1 MIMGPVQAI
10 KTCLAKSFQFSGR
23 ASRAEF
29 WWFAPLWLMV
39 SLALTLGIGAS
50 VNPDYL
56 HYLPFH
62 ENLAAFLMLCVA
74 GIPLWSVTVRRLHD
88 TGRTGRS
95 LALVPI
101 PFLDLEAAF
110 FVLGVVARTPLSKSA
125 LFDFVG
131 ALIFLFGF
139 GAAGIITIVLLAI
152 LLTECAAG
160 SDATSTN
167 YGPNPNEVSP

>member
-1 MIMGPVQAI
+1 MGPIQAI

-101 PFLDLEAAF
+101 PFLALEAAF

>member
-1 MIMGPVQAI
+1 MGPVQAI

-101 PFLDLEAAF
+101 PFLALEAAF

>member
-1 MIMGPVQAI
+1 MGPVQAI

-101 PFLDLEAAF
+101 PFLALEAAF

-167 YGPNPNEVSP
+167 YSPNPNEVSP

>member
-1 MIMGPVQAI
+1 MGPIQAI

-29 WWFAPLWLMV
+29 WWFAPLWLIV
-39 SLALTLGIGAS
+39 SLALTLGIMAS
-50 VNPDYL
+50 VNPYHL
-56 HYLPFH
+56 RYLPFH

-101 PFLDLEAAF
+101 PFLALVAAL
-110 FVLGVVARTPLSKSA
+110 FVLGVVAGTPFSKSVFFQ
-125 LFDFVG
+125 LVG
-131 ALIFLFGF
+131 GIIFLFGF

-152 LLTECAAG
+152 LLAECAAE
-160 SDATSTN
+160 SDATSIN
-167 YGPNPNEVSP
+167 QSPNPNEVSQ

>member
-101 PFLDLEAAF
+101 PFLALEAAF

>member
-1 MIMGPVQAI
+1 MGPAQAI
-10 KTCLAKSFQFSGR
+10 ETCLAKSFQFSGR

-39 SLALTLGIGAS
+39 SLALTLGISAS

-101 PFLDLEAAF
+101 PFLALEAAF

-131 ALIFLFGF
+131 TFIFLFGF
-139 GAAGIITIVLLAI
+139 GAAGVITILQLAI
-152 LLTECAAG
+152 LLSYCAAE